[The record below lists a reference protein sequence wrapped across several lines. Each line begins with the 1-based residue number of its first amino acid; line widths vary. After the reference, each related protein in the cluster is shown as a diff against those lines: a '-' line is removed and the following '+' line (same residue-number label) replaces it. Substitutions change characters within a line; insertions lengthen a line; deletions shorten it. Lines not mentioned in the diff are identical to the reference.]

1 MKNLSILS
9 LAAGMLALASCDSYL
24 DKLPDDRAEVN
35 SLDKAKKFLVSAY
48 PNHSPNFVFFI
59 SGDNVSD
66 NGVLYNAQPN
76 QMNAYKWQPI
86 ETENNDDPKQV
97 WNANYEAAAV
107 ANMALEA
114 LAGEE
119 SADAQALRA
128 EALLCRAFAMF
139 QNANMFC
146 MAWND
151 SKADEY
157 LGIPYPKVAGESVN
171 ERGTLRQTYEN
182 INADIEEALPL
193 LNDGYLTVP
202 KYHFNQKAAYAF
214 AARFNLFYQNWD
226 KAIEYATKALGG
238 NPSGLMR
245 DMDSYAN
252 LAGVDDIHNKWIRS
266 GENCNLMF
274 VDAVSTNGRAHMGD
288 SRYKRFNHNRD
299 IITTQTMW
307 AKTPWSNNKSS
318 AEENALQEARLMYG
332 SNQAVYIPSLNED
345 FEIKDKINQTG
356 YAHTVDPVFTG
367 DETILTRA
375 EAYIMKK
382 DYDKAL
388 AAMNT
393 WLTAHCDVT
402 SPKFLTLTVDNVNTA
417 LNAIR
422 MTEVPSRAVSEESI
436 KKPLNP
442 QGFTVEAGTQ
452 PNMIYVVLQM
462 RRITTIYQGQRWLDI
477 KRWGIEFTHHLDGE
491 DNIVFKAGDLRGAI
505 QLPYDVIEAGLEPNP
520 RETATQN

>member
-1 MKNLSILS
+1 MKKLSILS

-48 PNHSPNFVFFI
+48 PNHSPNFVFYM
-59 SGDNVSD
+59 SGDNVTD

-76 QMNAYKWQPI
+76 QTNAYKWQPI
-86 ETENNDDPKQV
+86 ETEDNDDPKQV

-114 LAGEE
+114 LAGDE

-274 VDAVSTNGRAHMGD
+274 VDAVSTNGRAHMGE

-318 AEENALQEARLMYG
+318 AEENALQEARRMFG
-332 SNQAVYIPSLNED
+332 TNQVVYIPSLMED

-388 AAMNT
+388 ADMNT

-442 QGFTVEAGTQ
+442 QGFTVEEGTQ
-452 PNMIYVVLQM
+452 TNMIYTVLQM

-491 DNIVFKAGDLRGAI
+491 DNLVFKAGDLRGAI

>member
-1 MKNLSILS
+1 MKKLSILS

-48 PNHSPNFVFFI
+48 PNHSTNFVFYM
-59 SGDNVSD
+59 SSDNVTD
-66 NGVLYNAQPN
+66 NGVLYVAQPN
-76 QMNAYKWQPI
+76 QQNAYKWQPI
-86 ETENNDDPKQV
+86 ETEGNDDPKAV
-97 WNANYEAAAV
+97 WNANYEAVAV

-182 INADIEEALPL
+182 INADIEAALPL

-202 KYHFNQKAAYAF
+202 KYHFNQEAAYAF

-238 NPSGLMR
+238 NPSSLMR
-245 DMDSYAN
+245 DMDSYAT

-318 AEENALQEARLMYG
+318 AEENALQEARRMYG

-356 YAHTVDPVFTG
+356 YAHVVDPVFTG

-388 AAMNT
+388 ADMNT

-402 SPKFLTLTVDNVNTA
+402 SPKFLTLTVDNINTT
-417 LNAIR
+417 LDAIR

-442 QGFTVEAGTQ
+442 QGFTVEEGTQ
-452 PNMIYVVLQM
+452 TNMIYVVLQM
-462 RRITTIYQGQRWLDI
+462 RRITTMYQGQRWLDI

-491 DNIVFKAGDLRGAI
+491 DNLVFKAGDLRGAI

>member
-1 MKNLSILS
+1 MKKLSILS

-48 PNHSPNFVFFI
+48 PNHSTNFVFYM
-59 SGDNVSD
+59 SSDNVTD
-66 NGVLYNAQPN
+66 NGVLYVAQPN
-76 QMNAYKWQPI
+76 QQNAYKWQPI
-86 ETENNDDPKQV
+86 ETEGNDDPKAV
-97 WNANYEAAAV
+97 WNANYEAVAV

-238 NPSGLMR
+238 NPSSLMR
-245 DMDSYAN
+245 DMDSYST

-299 IITTQTMW
+299 IIQTQTMW
-307 AKTPWSNNKSS
+307 AKTPWSDVASGADK
-318 AEENALQEARLMYG
+318 NALQEARLMYG

-356 YAHTVDPVFTG
+356 YPHMVDPVFTG

-388 AAMNT
+388 ADMNT

-402 SPKFLTLTVDNVNTA
+402 SPKFLTLTVDNINTT
-417 LNAIR
+417 LDAIR

-442 QGFTVEAGTQ
+442 QGFSVEEGTQ
-452 PNMIYVVLQM
+452 TNMIYTVLQM

-477 KRWGIEFTHHLDGE
+477 KRWGIEFTHHLEGE

>member
-1 MKNLSILS
+1 MKKLSILS

-48 PNHSPNFVFFI
+48 PNHSTNFVFYM
-59 SGDNVSD
+59 SSDNVTD
-66 NGVLYNAQPN
+66 NGVLYVAQPN
-76 QMNAYKWQPI
+76 QQNAYKWQPI
-86 ETENNDDPKQV
+86 ETEGNDDPKAV
-97 WNANYEAAAV
+97 WNANYEAVAV

-182 INADIEEALPL
+182 INADIEAALPL

-238 NPSGLMR
+238 NPSSLMR
-245 DMDSYAN
+245 DMDSYAT

-318 AEENALQEARLMYG
+318 VEENALQEARRMYG

-356 YAHTVDPVFTG
+356 YAHVVDPVFTG

-388 AAMNT
+388 ADMNT

-402 SPKFLTLTVDNVNTA
+402 SPKFLTLTVDNINTT
-417 LNAIR
+417 LDAIR

-442 QGFTVEAGTQ
+442 QGFSVEEGTQ
-452 PNMIYVVLQM
+452 TNMIYVVLQM
-462 RRITTIYQGQRWLDI
+462 RRITTMYQGQRWLDI

-491 DNIVFKAGDLRGAI
+491 DNLVFKAGDLRGAI

>member
-1 MKNLSILS
+1 MKKLSILS

-48 PNHSPNFVFFI
+48 PNHSTNFVFYM
-59 SGDNVSD
+59 SSDNVTD
-66 NGVLYNAQPN
+66 NGVLYVAQPN
-76 QMNAYKWQPI
+76 QQNAYKWQPI
-86 ETENNDDPKQV
+86 ETEGNDDPKAV

-182 INADIEEALPL
+182 INADIEAALPL

-238 NPSGLMR
+238 NPSSLMR
-245 DMDSYAN
+245 DMDSYAT

-318 AEENALQEARLMYG
+318 AEENALQEARRMYG
-332 SNQAVYIPSLNED
+332 SNPAVYIPSLNED

-356 YAHTVDPVFTG
+356 YAHVVDPVFTG

-388 AAMNT
+388 ADMNT

-402 SPKFLTLTVDNVNTA
+402 SPKFLTLTVDNINTT
-417 LNAIR
+417 LDAIR

-442 QGFTVEAGTQ
+442 QGFSVEEGTQ
-452 PNMIYVVLQM
+452 TNMIYVVLQM
-462 RRITTIYQGQRWLDI
+462 RRITTMYQGQRWLDI

-491 DNIVFKAGDLRGAI
+491 DNLVFKAGDLRGAI

>member
-1 MKNLSILS
+1 MKKLSILS

-35 SLDKAKKFLVSAY
+35 TLDKAKKFLVSAY
-48 PNHSPNFVFFI
+48 PNHSPNFVFYM
-59 SGDNVSD
+59 SSDNVTD
-66 NGVLYNAQPN
+66 NGVLYVAQPN
-76 QMNAYKWQPI
+76 QQNAYKWQPI
-86 ETENNDDPKQV
+86 ETEGNDDPKQV

-114 LAGEE
+114 LAGDE

-382 DYDKAL
+382 EYDKAL
-388 AAMNT
+388 ADMNT
-393 WLTAHCDVT
+393 WLTAHSDVT

-442 QGFTVEAGTQ
+442 QGFTVEEGTQ
-452 PNMIYVVLQM
+452 TNMIYVVLQM
-462 RRITTIYQGQRWLDI
+462 RRITTMYQGQRWLDI

-491 DNIVFKAGDLRGAI
+491 DNLVFKAGDLRGAI

>member
-1 MKNLSILS
+1 MKKLSILS

-114 LAGEE
+114 LAGDE

-238 NPSGLMR
+238 NPRGLLR

-299 IITTQTMW
+299 ITTTQTMW

-382 DYDKAL
+382 EYDKAL
-388 AAMNT
+388 ADMNT

-442 QGFTVEAGTQ
+442 QGFTVEEGTQ
-452 PNMIYVVLQM
+452 TNMIYTVLQM

-491 DNIVFKAGDLRGAI
+491 DNLVFKAGDLRGAI

>member
-1 MKNLSILS
+1 MKKLSILS

-48 PNHSPNFVFFI
+48 PNHSTNFVFYM
-59 SGDNVSD
+59 SSDNVTD
-66 NGVLYNAQPN
+66 NGVLYVAQPN
-76 QMNAYKWQPI
+76 QQNAYKWQPI
-86 ETENNDDPKQV
+86 ETEGDDDPKAV

-114 LAGEE
+114 LAGDE

-182 INADIEEALPL
+182 INADIEAALPL

-238 NPSGLMR
+238 NPSSLMR
-245 DMDSYAN
+245 DMDSYAT

-318 AEENALQEARLMYG
+318 AEENALQEARRMYG

-356 YAHTVDPVFTG
+356 YAHVVDPVFTG

-388 AAMNT
+388 ADMNT

-402 SPKFLTLTVDNVNTA
+402 SPKFLTLTVDNINTT
-417 LNAIR
+417 LDAIR

-442 QGFTVEAGTQ
+442 QGFSVEEGTQ
-452 PNMIYVVLQM
+452 TNMIYVVLQM
-462 RRITTIYQGQRWLDI
+462 RRITTMYQGQRWLDI

-491 DNIVFKAGDLRGAI
+491 DNLVFKAGDLRGAI